1 MGSEDL
7 DIGGG
12 VPGIPSRL
20 NGSIL
25 ERHWAGRRRENALPE
40 EDRGNSRTMQ
50 QSHLVLELHPR
61 MGKGVRFGS
70 VVRYWGRQA
79 GGGTTGSPRN
89 QQDPLVWSVA
99 DETQPCPNPPSAI
112 RHSWVTRKAF

>member
-1 MGSEDL
+1 
-7 DIGGG
+7 
-12 VPGIPSRL
+12 
-20 NGSIL
+20 
-25 ERHWAGRRRENALPE
+25 
-40 EDRGNSRTMQ
+40 MQ
-50 QSHLVLELHPR
+50 QVNMELELHPR

-99 DETQPCPNPPSAI
+99 DETQPCPNPPSALDTAGSPG
-112 RHSWVTRKAF
+112 RPSEDSALG

>member
-25 ERHWAGRRRENALPE
+25 EGHWAGRRRENALPE
-40 EDRGNSRTMQ
+40 EDRGNSGTMQ
-50 QSHLVLELHPR
+50 QSHLVFELHHR
-61 MGKGVRFGS
+61 MGKGVGLGTVAFA
-70 VVRYWGRQA
+70 A
-79 GGGTTGSPRN
+79 GGARPGGYHR
-89 QQDPLVWSVA
+89 
-99 DETQPCPNPPSAI
+99 
-112 RHSWVTRKAF
+112 